1 MSRPISHRSHHVRQ
15 IVHTRTQHTHAH
27 AHAGRHTLLGSA
39 RFRIDSLLLLFVLSF
54 SLSPPRRSLL
64 RPFTPRSFSSCPLV
78 DLCSLSHL
86 LSASRS
92 SSSTICISTFLL
104 PPESYASSSPRYII
118 IADRSH
124 DHCRGHQR
132 PRSQQQS
139 LVRTRRALRSES
151 GPSGIARS
159 WLIPIARDRSA
170 VDVEDI
176 HVLVD
181 GTCSDSRGTFPRV
194 TCENDERSAR
204 IEERSKSAL
213 FF

>member
-39 RFRIDSLLLLFVLSF
+39 RFRIDSLLLLFL

-104 PPESYASSSPRYII
+104 PPESYACSSPRYII

-139 LVRTRRALRSES
+139 LVRTRTRRALRSES

-159 WLIPIARDRSA
+159 WLIPSRGTVRPWTWR
-170 VDVEDI
+170 I

-181 GTCSDSRGTFPRV
+181 GTCPDSRGTFPRV
-194 TCENDERSAR
+194 TVRERR
-204 IEERSKSAL
+204 RRTIRRE
-213 FF
+213 

>member
-15 IVHTRTQHTHAH
+15 IVHTRAQHTHAH
-27 AHAGRHTLLGSA
+27 AHAGGHTLLGSA
-39 RFRIDSLLLLFVLSF
+39 RFRIDSLLLLLFLSF

-86 LSASRS
+86 LTASRS
-92 SSSTICISTFLL
+92 SSSAICISTFLL
-104 PPESYASSSPRYII
+104 PPESSYASSSPRYII

-139 LVRTRRALRSES
+139 LVRTRTRRALRSEP
-151 GPSGIARS
+151 GPSGVARS
-159 WLIPIARDRSA
+159 WLIP
-170 VDVEDI
+170 
-176 HVLVD
+176 
-181 GTCSDSRGTFPRV
+181 SRGTVRPW
-194 TCENDERSAR
+194 TWR
-204 IEERSKSAL
+204 IYMSWWTGHALTREEHFL
-213 FF
+213 G